1 MADKKQENPVTRT
14 VKEGGETAD
23 ATVKEAGKLA
33 GDTMTTAGKTVQSGE
48 RAVTGVA
55 REGIRDVRTVGGE
68 AGGVAKGAVEGTL
81 DAADEIGSK
90 GGSMAKKAAENIAAT
105 PHDVAK
111 SAWTGKPES
120 EKKK

>member
-1 MADKKQENPVTRT
+1 MKDKKENPVTHV

-23 ATVKEAGKLA
+23 ATVKETGKLA
-33 GDTMTTAGKTVQSGE
+33 GDTMTAAGRTVQSGE

-55 REGIRDVRTVGGE
+55 HEGLRDVDKIGSQ
-68 AGGVAKGAVEGTL
+68 AGG
-81 DAADEIGSK
+81 
-90 GGSMAKKAAENIAAT
+90 MAKKAAENVAAT

-120 EKKK
+120 EKK

>member
-1 MADKKQENPVTRT
+1 MGKKKENPVTRG

-33 GDTMTTAGKTVQSGE
+33 GETMTAAGKTVESGE

-55 REGIRDVRTVGGE
+55 SEGIRDVGKVGGE
-68 AGGVAKGAVEGTL
+68 AGGLAK
-81 DAADEIGSK
+81 D
-90 GGSMAKKAAENIAAT
+90 AAENIAAT
-105 PHDVAK
+105 PRDVAK

-120 EKKK
+120 EKK